1 MIIIIFSKKKNYNK
15 RKFVNEITY
24 IVHFKFLY
32 ISVRFWVQKLH
43 KDIPFKNIST
53 VSYSIIHEE
62 YIRRFHF
69 FFPLKKKENEIII
82 T

>member
-1 MIIIIFSKKKNYNK
+1 LPILLF
-15 RKFVNEITY
+15 
-24 IVHFKFLY
+24 
-32 ISVRFWVQKLH
+32 
-43 KDIPFKNIST
+43 
-53 VSYSIIHEE
+53 EE